1 VGLAG
6 RLTEGERSVAIASTV
21 YHSSEVPR
29 RRLRW
34 SLRPG
39 WPLTALYLFFPLWWL
54 MGFSHFVFII
64 VSMVMAWEL
73 MRRRPVYA
81 PMAFGLWLLFLLVVA
96 SGVALLW
103 VQPEGTV
110 AVAGVGKLI
119 PFTYR
124 AAWYLSITIVALY
137 VLNIPEEELPTER
150 VMRLLGWMFVYT
162 LAGGLIGLYFSHID
176 FPSVLE
182 LIVHVRKTGFFYS
195 LIHPSI
201 VSASDFLGYTSPRP
215 TAPFAFANAWGN
227 NFGLFLPFFIA
238 TWLRKGAGWRRPVG
252 AVLLVVAIIPI
263 VYSLNRGLWIGLF
276 FALAFISV
284 RMAMLGNTRVLQVT
298 LASVVVGAV
307 IFVAS
312 PLYDLVTLRVETPH
326 SNERRSTVASDVVS
340 KTVNGSPLLG
350 FGDSRAVTG
359 SFASIAGGETPDCHQ
374 CAAPPLGTQ
383 GFMWRLIFTTG
394 LLGTIFFLSF
404 MGAQLFRFVGA
415 RDPVALVGCS
425 VILMCLIFNFVYD
438 SLESPL
444 FTVMI
449 AVGLLNRRY
458 VRPGQL
464 VASSTTK
471 PAGRSRRGHR
481 SRVDVPVPVPDV
493 VRPPVSVRPSP
504 VSVPVGRST

>member
-1 VGLAG
+1 
-6 RLTEGERSVAIASTV
+6 VAIATTV
-21 YHSSEVPR
+21 YHSSEVPQ

-39 WPLTALYLFFPLWWL
+39 WPLTALFLFFPLWWVL
-54 MGFSHFVFII
+54 GFSHFIFII
-64 VSMVMAWEL
+64 LSVVMAWEL
-73 MRRRPVYA
+73 LRRRPVYA
-81 PMAFGLWLLFLLVVA
+81 PMAFGLWMLFLLVVA
-96 SGVALLW
+96 AGVGLLW

-110 AVAGVGKLI
+110 AVSGMAKLI

-124 AAWYLSITIVALY
+124 AVWYLSITIVALY
-137 VLNIPEEELPTER
+137 ILNIPEEELPTER
-150 VMRLLGWMFVYT
+150 VMRLLSWMFLYT
-162 LAGGLIGLYFSHID
+162 LAGGLIGIYFSGID
-176 FPSVLE
+176 FPSALE
-182 LIVHVRKTGFFYS
+182 MVVHVRKSGFFYS

-215 TAPFAFANAWGN
+215 TAPFAYANAWGN
-227 NFGLFLPFFIA
+227 NFGLFLPFFVA

-263 VYSLNRGLWIGLF
+263 AFSLNRGLWIGLF

-284 RMAMLGNTRVLQVT
+284 RMAMLGNTRVLVVT
-298 LASVVVGAV
+298 LVSLVVGTI

-326 SNERRSTVASDVVS
+326 SNERRSTVATDVVS

-350 FGDSRAVTG
+350 FGDTRAVTG

-394 LLGTIFFLSF
+394 LAGTLFFLSF

-449 AVGLLNRRY
+449 AIGLMNRRF

-464 VASSTTK
+464 AKSSLSTSAVR
-471 PAGRSRRGHR
+471 PRRGDR
-481 SRVDVPVPVPDV
+481 LPDPVPHP
-493 VRPPVSVRPSP
+493 VRDLAPKPIGARPSP
-504 VSVPVGRST
+504 VSVPVGRSTIGEPT